1 MLTNTKHHIYK
12 MIPSNPFGG
21 SRRGQPSSDSQA
33 QSFGF
38 YQTSAFGQFSPQG
51 NTFFGQPTTPV
62 TSVTG
67 GSQAT
72 AFEQPLSQGVSSVFG
87 QTAVKKPSSAFGLH
101 PSLGVSSSE
110 VPPGFGKQPLDSSQQ
125 PSSLGTSPEAFNSTS
140 SSGPSAPLGF
150 GQTVFGHPSSTSV
163 TSVFSTSSSGAE
175 NKGFT
180 STNFSFKPVRESLFK
195 PIFGAG
201 SDPQNSLMPNSSFS
215 TSESQ
220 TSSSTLN
227 SNNTSTNF
235 FSSTGAKSMPID
247 FNFSQPS
254 SAPSVSAQSNPLTT
268 GNSSTNIVQFTFAQ
282 PLLLSS
288 TNNLT
293 PTSQPTA
300 PSFNFLVKPSKT
312 QATTVLKG
320 TSFEQSSLFGDTKI
334 HADANADEKGQNLE
348 DTNLFTSISRG
359 TKRKEGRVVSNTGP
373 EKSTTNE
380 DVAAEADSLT
390 HQAKRPLMRPRGP
403 LGRIFSRAVSNLSK
417 DGNNYYYSLTKEA
430 VQPLAVREK
439 ERQKVQVQSTTSP
452 EASAEDLSQQ
462 SVVQMQRPEES
473 GETNLLWLC

>member
-1 MLTNTKHHIYK
+1 

-21 SRRGQPSSDSQA
+21 SRGGQPTSDSQA

-38 YQTSAFGQFSPQG
+38 YQTSAFGQFSSQG
-51 NTFFGQPTTPV
+51 NTFFGQLTTPM

-67 GSQAT
+67 GSQVT
-72 AFEQPLSQGVSSVFG
+72 AFEQPLSQGVSSVFE
-87 QTAVKKPSSAFGLH
+87 QTTVKKTSSAFRLH

-110 VPPGFGKQPLDSSQQ
+110 VPSGFGKQPLDSSQQ
-125 PSSLGTSPEAFNSTS
+125 PSSLGTSPEAFSSTS
-140 SSGPSAPLGF
+140 SSGPSAPLGL

-201 SDPQNSLMPNSSFS
+201 SDPQNSLMPTSSFS

-227 SNNTSTNF
+227 SNSKSTNF
-235 FSSTGAKSMPID
+235 FSSTGAKSMPGD

-268 GNSSTNIVQFTFAQ
+268 GNSSTNAVQFTFAQ

-293 PTSQPTA
+293 STSQPTTS
-300 PSFNFLVKPSKT
+300 SFNFLVKPSKP

-334 HADANADEKGQNLE
+334 HADANTDEKGQNLE
-348 DTNLFTSISRG
+348 DTHLFTSVSRG

-373 EKSTTNE
+373 EKSTNE
-380 DVAAEADSLT
+380 DVAAEADSLARQT
-390 HQAKRPLMRPRGP
+390 KRPLMRPRGP
-403 LGRIFSRAVSNLSK
+403 LGGIFSRAMSDLCR
-417 DGNNYYYSLTKEA
+417 DGNNHDYYSLTKGA

-462 SVVQMQRPEES
+462 KVDQIQRSKES
-473 GETNLLWLC
+473 GKTNLLWICY